1 MSTGLDTF
9 DKTVQE
15 SNLWLKDIMDRLD
28 TADRHHAYSTLR
40 AVLHALRDR
49 IGAESAAHLGAQLP
63 MLLRGLYYEGWDPT
77 GKPSKER
84 HEDAFLGHIAREL
97 PRAAE
102 GEVEEGTLA
111 VLDVLSK
118 HIGRGLGHQRPLH
131 GGVELIE
138 VVDSD
143 RLTGHPSSYRQT
155 CFFVV

>member
-15 SNLWLKDIMDRLD
+15 SNLWLKDVMERLD
-28 TADRHHAYSTLR
+28 TTDRHHAYSTLR

-63 MLLRGLYYEGWDPT
+63 MLLRGLFYEGWDPT

-84 HEDAFLGHIAREL
+84 HERAFLDHIAKEL
-97 PRAAE
+97 PRAERA
-102 GEVEEGTLA
+102 EVEQGTYA

-118 HIGRGLGHQRPLH
+118 HIDRTTAAKLAGMFPLELRKFWPAFIQDAARERQA
-131 GGVELIE
+131 GGA
-138 VVDSD
+138 
-143 RLTGHPSSYRQT
+143 
-155 CFFVV
+155 